1 MMKGVESSDLSRRY
15 GDKWSK
21 SAQQARKGCSSLL
34 PDAGETSD
42 TGSRGSGV
50 PWSEY
55 GKSNYPDILKKSP
68 DKRNCQ
74 RQWSVDFLDS
84 FPVLF
89 SRLHG
94 LA

>member
-15 GDKWSK
+15 GGKWFKIST
-21 SAQQARKGCSSLL
+21 
-34 PDAGETSD
+34 AGPKRLFVSPAGRGRDERH
-42 TGSRGSGV
+42 GESRSGV

>member
-21 SAQQARKGCSSLL
+21 SAQQARKGCASLL

-55 GKSNYPDILKKSP
+55 GKSDYPDILKNRRINGTANGSG
-68 DKRNCQ
+68 
-74 RQWSVDFLDS
+74 V
-84 FPVLF
+84 
-89 SRLHG
+89 
-94 LA
+94 